1 VSEPL
6 LEIENLR
13 TWIDAGERVVRAVDG
28 LSLAIG
34 SGETYALL
42 GESGCGKSITALSV
56 MRLLPDAGQ
65 VVDGRVILDGIDLLQ
80 LPETEMRSVRGSR
93 IGMIF
98 QEPMLSLNPV
108 LTIGAQIIEVLEQH
122 TAMSTRDAQRKAREL
137 LDSVGVPDSAR
148 RLHEF
153 PFQLSGGLRQRAM
166 IAMALACEPH
176 LLIADEPTTALD
188 VTIQAQVLDLLRE
201 LQRTRG
207 MSMLLITHDLGV
219 VAGSADRVGVMY
231 AGQIVETAPSE
242 AFFADPQHPYSRKL
256 FESLPARRKRGEL
269 LSVIGGSVPSL
280 AQEFAGCRFA
290 DRCDYVQPPCRAIA
304 PALTPSGSA
313 RSVRCHLYTEVLDN
327 RGISAREERAT
338 PPQSNA
344 AADGPANDR
353 EGEPLLAVTDLRVHF
368 PIHQGLLRRVVGY
381 VRAVDGVSLSIPAG
395 RTLALVGESGCGKTT
410 VGKAVLQLLR
420 ATGGEVLFDGID
432 LAQLTS
438 PALRSQRREFQ
449 IVFQDPYSSLNPR
462 MRVAEII
469 DEGMASLGVG
479 GEAGE
484 RARRIGALLAEVG
497 LDPDSKARY
506 PHEFSGGQRQRIA
519 IARALAVEPRL
530 IVCDEPT
537 SALDVSVQAQILNLL
552 LELQRRR
559 GLSYLFITHN
569 MGVVEYLA
577 HEVAVMY
584 LGRVVEHGNVE
595 EVFSAPRHPYTR
607 TLLAAVPV
615 ANPSVHKQPVR
626 IRGDLPSPVSPPP
639 GCHFSPR
646 CPKVHEPCRVAYP
659 AERALSDTHW
669 VRCYL
674 VEGTPEPQRG
684 EDEVPQ

>member
-1 VSEPL
+1 PVH
-6 LEIENLR
+6 
-13 TWIDAGERVVRAVDG
+13 
-28 LSLAIG
+28 
-34 SGETYALL
+34 
-42 GESGCGKSITALSV
+42 SV
-56 MRLLPDAGQ
+56 G
-65 VVDGRVILDGIDLLQ
+65 
-80 LPETEMRSVRGSR
+80 
-93 IGMIF
+93 
-98 QEPMLSLNPV
+98 N
-108 LTIGAQIIEVLEQH
+108 QIIEAILLHQEIGRRE
-122 TAMSTRDAQRKAREL
+122 ARDRAIEMLRR
-137 LDSVGVPDSAR
+137 VGVSSPDQRIDQLAN
-148 RLHEF
+148 
-153 PFQLSGGLRQRAM
+153 QLSGGLRQRAM
-166 IAMALACEPH
+166 IAMALACHPS

-219 VAGSADRVGVMY
+219 VAGTADRVGVMY

-256 FESLPARRKRGEL
+256 FASLPTRHKRREM

-280 AQEFAGCRFA
+280 AQEFFGCRFA
-290 DRCDYVQPPCRAIA
+290 DRCDCVQPPCRAIA
-304 PALTPSGSA
+304 PALAPSGSA
-313 RSVRCHLYTEVLDN
+313 RSVRCHLYTEVLGN
-327 RGISAREERAT
+327 RGLPALEQENAGRSPSNVAGESPAEAREA
-338 PPQSNA
+338 
-344 AADGPANDR
+344 
-353 EGEPLLAVTDLRVHF
+353 GEPLLAVTDLRVHF
-368 PIHQGLLRRVVGY
+368 PIHKGLLRRVAGY
-381 VRAVDGVSLSIPAG
+381 VRAVDGVSLSIPAE

-410 VGKAVLQLLR
+410 VGKGVLQLLR
-420 ATGGEVLFDGID
+420 ATGGEVFFDGID
-432 LAQLTS
+432 LSQLTS
-438 PALRSQRREFQ
+438 GALRLHRRDFQ

-479 GEAGE
+479 GKAEV
-484 RARRIGALLAEVG
+484 RARRIDALLAEVG
-497 LDPDSKARY
+497 LDPASRARY

-569 MGVVEYLA
+569 MGVVEFLA

-584 LGRVVEHGNVE
+584 LGRVVEHGRVE
-595 EVFSAPRHPYTR
+595 EVFSAPKHPYTR
-607 TLLAAVPV
+607 ALLAAVPV
-615 ANPSVHKQPVR
+615 ADPSVHKQPVR
-626 IRGDLPSPVSPPP
+626 IGGDLPSAVSPPP

-646 CPKVHEPCRVAYP
+646 CPKVHEPCRVGYP

-674 VEGTPEPQRG
+674 YEGSSGPKRR
-684 EDEVPQ
+684 EDEVSQ

>member
-1 VSEPL
+1 
-6 LEIENLR
+6 
-13 TWIDAGERVVRAVDG
+13 
-28 LSLAIG
+28 
-34 SGETYALL
+34 
-42 GESGCGKSITALSV
+42 
-56 MRLLPDAGQ
+56 
-65 VVDGRVILDGIDLLQ
+65 
-80 LPETEMRSVRGSR
+80 
-93 IGMIF
+93 
-98 QEPMLSLNPV
+98 
-108 LTIGAQIIEVLEQH
+108 
-122 TAMSTRDAQRKAREL
+122 
-137 LDSVGVPDSAR
+137 
-148 RLHEF
+148 
-153 PFQLSGGLRQRAM
+153 
-166 IAMALACEPH
+166 
-176 LLIADEPTTALD
+176 
-188 VTIQAQVLDLLRE
+188 
-201 LQRTRG
+201 
-207 MSMLLITHDLGV
+207 
-219 VAGSADRVGVMY
+219 
-231 AGQIVETAPSE
+231 
-242 AFFADPQHPYSRKL
+242 
-256 FESLPARRKRGEL
+256 LPARRKRGEL

-290 DRCDYVQPPCRAIA
+290 DRCNYAQPPCREIA
-304 PALTPSGSA
+304 PALTPSGCA
-313 RSVRCHLYTEVLDN
+313 RSVRCHLYTEVLGN
-327 RGISAREERAT
+327 RGVAT
-338 PPQSNA
+338 GQKPPMPPHSNPA
-344 AADGPANDR
+344 ANSPANDR
-353 EGEPLLAVTDLRVHF
+353 KAHEPLLAVTDLRVHF
-368 PIHQGLLRRVVGY
+368 PIHKGLLRRVAGY

-410 VGKAVLQLLR
+410 VGKGVLQLLR

-432 LAQLTS
+432 LGQLTA
-438 PALRSQRREFQ
+438 PALRAQRREFK

-484 RARRIGALLAEVG
+484 RARRIDALLAEVG
-497 LDPDSKARY
+497 LEPGAKARY

-569 MGVVEYLA
+569 MGVVEFLA

-584 LGRVVEHGNVE
+584 LGRVVEHGSVE
-595 EVFSAPRHPYTR
+595 EIFSAPRHPYTQ

-615 ANPSVHKQPVR
+615 ADPGVHKEPVR
-626 IRGDLPSPVSPPP
+626 IRGDLPSPVSPPT

-674 VEGTPEPQRG
+674 VESAPQPQRG
-684 EDEVPQ
+684 EEEVPQ